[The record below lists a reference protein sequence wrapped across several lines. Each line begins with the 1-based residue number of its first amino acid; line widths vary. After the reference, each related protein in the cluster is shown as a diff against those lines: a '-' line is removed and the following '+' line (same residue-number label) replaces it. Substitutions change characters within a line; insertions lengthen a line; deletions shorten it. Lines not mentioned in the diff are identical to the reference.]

1 MLISDMWHMAPEV
14 QMRTAGCC
22 HCQCNLSILPT
33 AFQLLIHA
41 NNLAVELLI
50 SVGTVYFQLFVVHC
64 ICLHLAYVTPES
76 RHGKQHVA

>member
-14 QMRTAGCC
+14 QMRTAECC
-22 HCQCNLSILPT
+22 HRQCNLSILST

-50 SVGTVYFQLFVVHC
+50 SGGTVYFQLFVVHC
-64 ICLHLAYVTPES
+64 ICLHLAHVTPES